1 MTTTRSGGT
10 QAVKGLPYIVGGG
23 YKGATEELDATVV
36 RAAQM
41 LEEAFGRDVQIR
53 FNSNRLS
60 GGAWIKDSLP
70 AFSGSCAVG
79 LCAGFHIV
87 WPEDMTQE
95 ERWATP
101 RSEWEKLPIEVRL
114 STMIKPV
121 CLRDEDLLNEGS
133 GENRYAYHYHASL
146 EDGLAFLRANV
157 VTANIPGLLALA
169 ECH

>member
-1 MTTTRSGGT
+1 MTTTRSGGM

-41 LEEAFGRDVQIR
+41 LEEAFGRDVEIR

-79 LCAGFHIV
+79 LNAGFHII
-87 WPEDMTQE
+87 WPKKMTEE

-101 RSEWEKLPIEVRL
+101 RSEWEKLPMEIRV

-121 CLRDEDLLNEGS
+121 CLRDLDLLNEGRD
-133 GENRYAYHYHASL
+133 GMGRYAYHYHESL
-146 EDGLAFLRANV
+146 EDGVAFLRANV
-157 VTANIPGLLALA
+157 VTANIPGRV
-169 ECH
+169 